1 MTEPRYHY
9 GIIPNSRR
17 FPRTWSDWL
26 RPAAVVLVAVLV
38 VSGVTTA
45 APWLIQRLGCHDGL
59 PSADI
64 YSSEAPDGSSECVG
78 ITDGSYVFGLSAEFE
93 SVLSRIRKQN
103 ENAARA
109 CGAQPQEPVKI
120 GVLTSLTHP
129 NSGSRALHELEGFAA
144 GQARANQPGCVRPL
158 QLLVAHTGKAEQAAV
173 DLARRFRAN
182 RDVMAVVGLG
192 LSGINA
198 ANAANVLGA
207 PIDENNE
214 RPVPMVS
221 DVITAEG
228 FDSDGTTDAHGCDYD
243 ATFRKGIGGNYFFRV
258 SFRNGA
264 QVDELAK
271 YLGAGNPPMFIVTPD
286 NQRDPYTCTTL
297 QRVRALYRQQQPQVQ
312 EVLFSVDNQ
321 ATVPQVARRVCGS
334 DQAVSVFYAARSR
347 DLGRFLAGLAER
359 YDRGVCEAES
369 ITVVSTSDAARMRV
383 PEMDKGLETPRERA
397 LQSPAFAD
405 GRLRLLYTP
414 LADPDVL
421 RRGEAG
427 GGLEFAE
434 LARLFDE
441 LDFAPA
447 HLDDGWAINAYDSVF
462 TVTNAVN
469 DLDSNQTVTRDL
481 VRGAIAGFSAADE
494 KSTLSGAN
502 GRIGFEN
509 NGNRA
514 GAPVIVRL
522 CPPGSAVRTHTVTT
536 FGAPGDRTPCQG
548 PG

>member
-17 FPRTWSDWL
+17 FPRMWSDWL

-45 APWLIQRLGCHDGL
+45 APWLTKRLGCRDGL
-59 PSADI
+59 PSGDV
-64 YSSEAPDGSSECVG
+64 YSSEYSSKEQDGDKECVG
-78 ITDGSYVFGLSAEFE
+78 ITDGSYAFGLPAEFE
-93 SVLSRIRKQN
+93 RVLSRIRKQN
-103 ENAARA
+103 EDAATA
-109 CGAQPQEPVKI
+109 CGAERREPVTI
-120 GVLTSLTHP
+120 GVLTTLTHP
-129 NSGSRALHELEGFAA
+129 NSGARPEHELEGFAA

-173 DLARRFRAN
+173 ELARRFRA
-182 RDVMAVVGLG
+182 DPSVTAVVGLG

-198 ANAANVLGA
+198 ANAANVLGT
-207 PIDENNE
+207 PIDENDV

-228 FDSDGTTDAHGCDYD
+228 FDSDGTTDAHGCDYE
-243 ATFRKGIGGNYFFRV
+243 ATFGKGIGGNYFFRV
-258 SFRNGA
+258 SFRNGV

-286 NQRDPYTCTTL
+286 DQRDPYTCTTL
-297 QRVRALYRQQQPQVQ
+297 QRIRALYRQQQPQVQ
-312 EVLFSVDNQ
+312 EVLFSVDNE
-321 ATVPQVARRVCGS
+321 ATVPQAARRVCNS
-334 DQAVSVFYAARSR
+334 EEAVTVFYTARSR

-359 YDRGVCEAES
+359 YDRGVCEARS

-397 LQSPAFAD
+397 LTSPAFAD
-405 GRLRLLYTP
+405 GRLRLVYTP

-427 GGLEFAE
+427 GGPEFVE
-434 LARLFDE
+434 LVRLFDAM
-441 LDFAPA
+441 DFDVA
-447 HLDDGWAINAYDSVF
+447 HLDDGWAINAYDAVF
-462 TVTNAVN
+462 TVSKAVN
-469 DLDSNQTVTRDL
+469 DLDANQAVTRDL

-494 KSTLSGAN
+494 KSALSGAN

-514 GAPVIVRL
+514 GVPVIVRL
-522 CPPGSAVRTHTVTT
+522 CPPDSAARTHTVTE
-536 FGAPGDRTPCQG
+536 FGAPGDRTPC
-548 PG
+548 